1 MKEKMCTWQQGYLV
15 FGRARKP
22 RMLCVLFLMSGFVEL
37 FVSDSWY
44 YQIQTTRLFEFFMY
58 IFDLGTTSTTIPSPR
73 KKEVNNL
80 GDHHSIVQRYRELIH
95 IKQVFAL
102 TNRGITLYLYNI
114 HSENPVKKKA
124 CYIPQAFL
132 DSAPE
137 SIARMEYLKKTV
149 FFKPYTKHNALY

>member
-1 MKEKMCTWQQGYLV
+1 MCTWQQGYLV
-15 FGRARKP
+15 FGKARKP

-80 GDHHSIVQRYRELIH
+80 GDHHSIV
-95 IKQVFAL
+95 
-102 TNRGITLYLYNI
+102 
-114 HSENPVKKKA
+114 
-124 CYIPQAFL
+124 
-132 DSAPE
+132 
-137 SIARMEYLKKTV
+137 
-149 FFKPYTKHNALY
+149 